1 MSPQRSNRSQLI
13 DGTLR
18 CLERLPLERV
28 TARVIAEESG
38 ANLASITYHFGS
50 KDNLVTEAVIA
61 GLDRWLTDIATSME
75 PPSPEPTT
83 PTEPPPLKPTTPAE
97 PSALEP
103 TTPTEPPA
111 LTSSSARFHQAA
123 EAVRRSSSAHTGLAR
138 NFLAALSRAQHDE
151 RVRELLADGFART
164 RVNVAR
170 LLDLGEDETGTD
182 AGALVVA
189 LFNGLLFQALMDP
202 ALAVEG
208 ERLERAQLRLL
219 TALPA
224 TPS

>member
-18 CLERLPLERV
+18 CLERLPPERV
-28 TARVIAEESG
+28 MARVIAEESG

-61 GLDRWLTDIATSME
+61 GLDRWLADIAASME
-75 PPSPEPTT
+75 
-83 PTEPPPLKPTTPAE
+83 TPA
-97 PSALEP
+97 SFQ
-103 TTPTEPPA
+103 
-111 LTSSSARFHQAA
+111 RAA
-123 EAVRRSSSAHTGLAR
+123 EVVGRTGPAHAGLAR
-138 NFLAALSRAQHDE
+138 NLLAAMARAQHDE

-170 LLDLGEDETGTD
+170 LLGLGEDEAGTD
-182 AGALVVA
+182 AGGLVVA

-208 ERLERAQLRLL
+208 ERLERARLRLL
-219 TALPA
+219 RGDGRYVAAPPSTPHTPPA
-224 TPS
+224 